1 MSLRQPQLAGTAP
14 RNTSIQEVS
23 VLRRSVPDLAM
34 PTIDT
39 IISGLNTSK

>member
-1 MSLRQPQLAGTAP
+1 MPLRQPQQPGTAP
-14 RNTSIQEVS
+14 RKTSIQEVS

-39 IISGLNTSK
+39 IISVC